1 MNGHSGAP
9 RLWRRTGPSALA
21 TLLLLGVFALA
32 DATGAGAAPAVP
44 YTDTSALGYIGLC
57 NQAGQQITTGS
68 VSATPFVWRAVSS
81 QAAPAGYNGA
91 NGTATLLAYLPV
103 QSLPAGD
110 WSGEQITASSIYTNP
125 QSPMA
130 EGTAQDVPLQDFLQ
144 DYPPQWDGFIQLRM
158 YLDATNM
165 EAYEVHYPV
174 LNLEITGDTWT
185 AVGGGPVNCNAGS
198 ARSLAAVLAPP
209 TTTPTTTT
217 TLPSSG
223 TGTNASAA
231 TPAASAVAKKPGSA
245 QQSAADANSNDAHGV
260 ATAQSASWTHSHAW
274 LLLLVLPLV
283 LIALSI
289 LVFAR
294 RRRANQLSSTA
305 STTSVKGPQS

>member
-68 VSATPFVWRAVSS
+68 VSATPFVLRAVSS

-110 WSGEQITASSIYTNP
+110 WSGEQITASSVYTNP

-198 ARSLAAVLAPP
+198 ARSLAAVLVP
-209 TTTPTTTT
+209 PTTTT
-217 TLPSSG
+217 TTALPSSG
-223 TGTNASAA
+223 TGANASAA

>member
-1 MNGHSGAP
+1 
-9 RLWRRTGPSALA
+9 LV
-21 TLLLLGVFALA
+21 LGLFALA
-32 DATGAGAAPAVP
+32 DAAGAGAATTVP
-44 YTDTSALGYIGLC
+44 YTDTSAVGYIGLC

-68 VSATPFVWRAVSS
+68 VSATPFVLRAVSS
-81 QAAPAGYNGA
+81 QAAPAGYGGA

-110 WSGEQITASSIYTNP
+110 WSGEQITASSVYTNP

-144 DYPPQWDGFIQLRM
+144 DYPPQWNGFIQLRI
-158 YLDATNM
+158 YLDAVNM
-165 EAYEVHYPV
+165 EAYEVHYPA

-209 TTTPTTTT
+209 TTSTTT

-223 TGTNASAA
+223 TGGNASAA
-231 TPAASAVAKKPGSA
+231 TPAASADAKKPGSA
-245 QQSAADANSNDAHGV
+245 QQSAADANSDDAHGV

-274 LLLLVLPLV
+274 LLLLVLLLV
-283 LIALSI
+283 LIALSV
-289 LVFAR
+289 LVLAR
-294 RRRANQLSSTA
+294 RRRANHLSSTA
-305 STTSVKGPQS
+305 STTSVKGPQP